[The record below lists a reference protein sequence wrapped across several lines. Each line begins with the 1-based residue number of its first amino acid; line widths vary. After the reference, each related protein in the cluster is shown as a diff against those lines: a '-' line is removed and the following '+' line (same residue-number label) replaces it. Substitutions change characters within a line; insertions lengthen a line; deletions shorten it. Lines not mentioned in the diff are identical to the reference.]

1 MSSEGVASVERA
13 LTILDVFTDR
23 DKSLTLTEISK
34 RAGFYKSTTLRL
46 AESLEKFGYLRR
58 LDDGAYRL
66 GPKPLFL
73 GSLYQKHFST
83 GDFVPQVMRR
93 MSEEL
98 REGISFFVRDDDR
111 RVCLHRVDSPR
122 AIRDAIHEGDA
133 FPLNTGASGH
143 VLLAFSGLTGGK
155 YDQIRDRY
163 YAISIGE
170 RDPETAAVSCPVFA
184 VQQRLVGALS
194 VSGPKYRLEE
204 KALEAIV
211 PTLQKY
217 AAELTHL
224 FGGAW
229 PDLSKVGVR
238 AHA

>member
-58 LDDGAYRL
+58 LEDGTYRL

-83 GDFVPQVMRR
+83 SDFIPQAMQR
-93 MSEEL
+93 MSDEL

-111 RVCLHRVDSPR
+111 RVCLHRVDAPR
-122 AIRDAIHEGDA
+122 SIRDSIHEGDTL
-133 FPLNTGASGH
+133 PLNVGASGH
-143 VLLAFSGLTGGK
+143 VLLAFSGLSGER
-155 YDQIRDRY
+155 YDQIRASR
-163 YAISIGE
+163 YAISLGE
-170 RDPETAAVSCPVFA
+170 RDPETSAVASPVFA
-184 VQQRLVGALS
+184 VNQRLVGALT
-194 VSGPKYRLEE
+194 VSGPKYRLD
-204 KALEAIV
+204 KATLEAVV
-211 PTLQKY
+211 PTLHKY
-217 AAELTHL
+217 AAELTEA
-224 FGGAW
+224 FGGTW
-229 PDLSKVGVR
+229 PNAVKGLRPAAV
-238 AHA
+238 